1 MPGGAANTGMGCP
14 AIAPQIMAA
23 ESLSRANQPQA
34 RAIHQRR
41 EINRSYVMRDAGCD
55 RLLR

>member
-1 MPGGAANTGMGCP
+1 MAGGMANTGPGRP

-34 RAIHQRR
+34 RAIPQGL
-41 EINRSYVMRDAGCD
+41 EINSSYVMCD
-55 RLLR
+55 DGHNHLLS